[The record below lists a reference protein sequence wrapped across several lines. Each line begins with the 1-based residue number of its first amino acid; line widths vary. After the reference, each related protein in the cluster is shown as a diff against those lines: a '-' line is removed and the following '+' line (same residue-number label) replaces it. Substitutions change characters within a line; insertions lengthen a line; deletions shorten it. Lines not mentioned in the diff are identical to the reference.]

1 VESLSKNPVLE
12 VIYKNT
18 HQELIEQCREGN
30 QRAQLEIYKIYYK
43 AMYNTSLRIL
53 NRAADAEDIMQDS
66 FLDAFQHMHEYRG
79 TSNFGAWL
87 KRIVVNNSLDSLKR
101 NSGLTFVEE
110 YDHQIPQE
118 ESGEEGISPKVDEI
132 RHAINELP
140 SDYRVVLSLYLLEG
154 YDHEEIAEIL
164 NISNNTSRIRY
175 FRAKKKLLEIIKESR
190 IRQFII

>member
-1 VESLSKNPVLE
+1 ME

-30 QRAQLEIYKIYYK
+30 QRAQLEIYKMYYK

-53 NRAADAEDIMQDS
+53 NRPADAEDIIQDS
-66 FLDAFQHMHEYRG
+66 FLDAFQHLHEYRG

-87 KRIVVNNSLDSLKR
+87 KRIVVNNSLDSLKK

-110 YDHQIPQE
+110 YDHEIPQE
-118 ESGEEGISPKVDEI
+118 ESSEEDVAPKIEEI
-132 RHAINELP
+132 RHAAEELP
-140 SDYRVVLSLYLLEG
+140 SDMRVVLTLYLFEG
-154 YDHEEIAEIL
+154 YDHEEIAEVL

-175 FRAKKKLLEIIKESR
+175 HRAKKKLLEIIKESR
-190 IRQFII
+190 IRKFII